1 MAHKKGHK
9 VGGSQGPKAGMKD
22 KGGKNRNI
30 IKNFFKKKKNN
41 KVLKEAIGGAGGALI
56 GGMGVARAAEA
67 AARAAKAAQVR
78 ESKPL
83 SDSPSTGSE
92 WEK

>member
-1 MAHKKGHK
+1 M
-9 VGGSQGPKAGMKD
+9 
-22 KGGKNRNI
+22 
-30 IKNFFKKKKNN
+30 KKKNN

-67 AARAAKAAQVR
+67 AASAAKAAQVR
-78 ESKPL
+78 ESKTL